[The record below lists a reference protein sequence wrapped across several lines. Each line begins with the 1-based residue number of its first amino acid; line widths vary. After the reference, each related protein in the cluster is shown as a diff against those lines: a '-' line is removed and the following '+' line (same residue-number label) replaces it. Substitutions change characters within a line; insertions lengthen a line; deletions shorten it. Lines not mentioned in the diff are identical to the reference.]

1 MGNDEHGPAY
11 PEPPASY
18 RCPVC
23 GINDRDAYLRCYDGG
38 CPDGRDQSRLRPA
51 FWDDP
56 TSCQDKKTRTV
67 WDKILSAAFAALI
80 LGTLFWLFTPRPAP
94 AFDHGFDPL
103 APTTIWMESLIQPAN
118 PPGPCCGKADAYQ
131 ADTYRRNKDGSY
143 TVTIT
148 DGSAVE
154 FPAGGHRTPL
164 ADGTVIEVSANHVNP
179 PTEQAGNPT
188 GHAWI
193 FLSVYG
199 IVGEDGVESQTT
211 PGTIYCFVPLPEGS

>member
-1 MGNDEHGPAY
+1 MGYDEHGPAY
-11 PEPPASY
+11 PEPSDE
-18 RCPVC
+18 
-23 GINDRDAYLRCYDGG
+23 NDDV
-38 CPDGRDQSRLRPA
+38 
-51 FWDDP
+51 F
-56 TSCQDKKTRTV
+56 TSTV

-80 LGTLFWLFTPRPAP
+80 LGTLFWLFTPHPAP

-103 APTTIWMESLIQPAN
+103 APTTLWMQSLERPDNRPA
-118 PPGPCCGKADAYQ
+118 PCCGMADAYQ
-131 ADTYRRNKDGSY
+131 ADTYRRHWNGSY

-154 FPAGGHRTPL
+154 FPDGSHRPPL
-164 ADGTVIEVSANHVNP
+164 ADGTVIEVPANHVNP

-188 GHAWI
+188 GHAWLFI
-193 FLSVYG
+193 SVYG